1 MLNRLARKRITLIVR
16 KKPVVLKGVALE
28 IKTKLVEG
36 LEQCRQER
44 AAYAATQT
52 RNPTASDEDW
62 AKYLSGELY
71 NNPV

>member
-28 IKTKLVEG
+28 IKTKMVAG
-36 LEQCRQER
+36 LEQCKQER
-44 AAYAATQT
+44 IAYAATQT